1 MKVSNCS
8 ALRTGA
14 QVKPGD
20 DQDEGNEKDERGDGV
35 NFRGDAAAEAAPDFE
50 GQSIVAADEKESDGD
65 FVHGEGEDQQAGG
78 DERKFEVG
86 QSDAPE
92 RLQRRSAQIERG
104 FFLGAIHF
112 LEASEKLGGGNGNEG
127 GAVAEEYGEQ
137 AEIRA
142 GVHGEH

>member
-1 MKVSNCS
+1 MIKTTETRKMSVEM
-8 ALRTGA
+8 ALIS
-14 QVKPGD
+14 
-20 DQDEGNEKDERGDGV
+20 GV
-35 NFRGDAAAEAAPDFE
+35 MPRRRRPQISS

-92 RLQRRSAQIERG
+92 SLQRRGAEIERG

-112 LEASEKLGGGNGNEG
+112 LEAGEELGGGNGDER
-127 GAVAEEYGEQ
+127 GAVTEKYGEQ
-137 AEIRA
+137 AEMRA
-142 GVHGEH
+142 GVARRTLIRKGR